1 MNQSILV
8 IRILIV
14 LFCTLGGYMVSY
26 VFPDMAASG
35 FLAALIGAL
44 LGALLVLVDI
54 LLKGFSLRALS
65 GLTFGLLMGVLA
77 SHLITVSPLFEG
89 GDPQVIY
96 ISRLCVFI
104 GVTYLSTVIALRG
117 RDEFNLVIP
126 YVKFEPQ
133 NVEAPLVVLDSSALV
148 DGRVVKLAEARLL
161 SHAVAVPKF
170 IIDELHELAISSI
183 DDEKNRGVR
192 GLNTIS
198 ELKKVDHIDFR
209 VIDSE
214 LKRNVSRD
222 EKMLFIVSSSKG
234 RLLTTSEGLQQKA
247 KHNSVS
253 FVDILNLNKA
263 LTREV
268 VVGEAVSVAIVK
280 EGKEDGQGVGYLEDG
295 SMVVV
300 NQSADMLGSTVLAE
314 VESIIP
320 TSGGRMVFGKLLGED
335 R

>member
-8 IRILIV
+8 VRVLIV
-14 LFCTLGGYMVSY
+14 LFCALGGYMVSY
-26 VFPDMAASG
+26 VFPDMVVSG
-35 FLAALIGAL
+35 IVAALIGAL
-44 LGALLVLVDI
+44 LGSLLVLVDM

-77 SHLITVSPLFEG
+77 AHLITISPLFEG
-89 GDPQVIY
+89 GDPQVVY

-126 YVKFEPQ
+126 YVRFEPQ
-133 NVEAPLVVLDSSALV
+133 NVDAPLVVLDSSALV

-170 IIDELHELAISSI
+170 IVDELHELAISSI

-198 ELKKVDHIDFR
+198 ELKKIDHIDFR

-214 LKRNVSRD
+214 LDRNVSRD
-222 EKMLFIVSSSKG
+222 EKVLFIVSSSKG

-247 KHNSVS
+247 KHDGIS

-268 VVGEAVSVAIVK
+268 VVGEAVSVEIVK

>member
-1 MNQSILV
+1 
-8 IRILIV
+8 
-14 LFCTLGGYMVSY
+14 MVSY
-26 VFPDMAASG
+26 VFPDMVVSG
-35 FLAALIGAL
+35 IVAALIGAL
-44 LGALLVLVDI
+44 LGSLLVLVDM

-65 GLTFGLLMGVLA
+65 GLAFGLLMGVLA
-77 SHLITVSPLFEG
+77 AHLITISPLFEG
-89 GDPQVIY
+89 GDPQVVY

-117 RDEFNLVIP
+117 RDEFNLVLP
-126 YVKFEPQ
+126 YVRFEPQ
-133 NVEAPLVVLDSSALV
+133 NVDAPLVVLDSSALV

-170 IIDELHELAISSI
+170 IVDELHELAISSI

-198 ELKKVDHIDFR
+198 ELKKIDHIDFR

-214 LKRNVSRD
+214 LDRNFSRD
-222 EKMLFIVSSSKG
+222 EKVLFIVSSSKG

-247 KHNSVS
+247 KHDGIS

-268 VVGEAVSVAIVK
+268 VVGEAVSVEIVK

>member
-1 MNQSILV
+1 M
-8 IRILIV
+8 
-14 LFCTLGGYMVSY
+14 
-26 VFPDMAASG
+26 
-35 FLAALIGAL
+35 
-44 LGALLVLVDI
+44 
-54 LLKGFSLRALS
+54 
-65 GLTFGLLMGVLA
+65 
-77 SHLITVSPLFEG
+77 
-89 GDPQVIY
+89 
-96 ISRLCVFI
+96 
-104 GVTYLSTVIALRG
+104 
-117 RDEFNLVIP
+117 
-126 YVKFEPQ
+126 
-133 NVEAPLVVLDSSALV
+133 
-148 DGRVVKLAEARLL
+148 VKLAEARLL

-170 IIDELHELAISSI
+170 IVDEQHDLAISSI

-192 GLNTIS
+192 CLNTIS
-198 ELKKVDHIDFR
+198 ELKKIDHIDFR
-209 VIDSE
+209 VIDGQ
-214 LKRNVSRD
+214 LDRNVSSD

-234 RLLTTSEGLQQKA
+234 RLLTTSKGLQQKA
-247 KHNSVS
+247 KHDGVS
-253 FVDILNLNKA
+253 FVDILSLNKA

>member
-1 MNQSILV
+1 
-8 IRILIV
+8 
-14 LFCTLGGYMVSY
+14 MVSY

>member
-1 MNQSILV
+1 
-8 IRILIV
+8 
-14 LFCTLGGYMVSY
+14 MVSY
-26 VFPDMAASG
+26 VFPDMVVSG
-35 FLAALIGAL
+35 IVAALIGAL
-44 LGALLVLVDI
+44 LGSLLVLVDM

-77 SHLITVSPLFEG
+77 AHLITISPLFEG
-89 GDPQVIY
+89 GDPQVVY

-126 YVKFEPQ
+126 YVRFEPQ
-133 NVEAPLVVLDSSALV
+133 NVDAPLVVLDSSALV

-170 IIDELHELAISSI
+170 IVDELHELAISSI
-183 DDEKNRGVR
+183 DDEKNGGVR

-198 ELKKVDHIDFR
+198 ELKKIDHIDFR

-214 LKRNVSRD
+214 LDRNVSRD
-222 EKMLFIVSSSKG
+222 EKVLFIVSSSKG

-247 KHNSVS
+247 KHDGIS

-268 VVGEAVSVAIVK
+268 VVGEAVSVEIV
-280 EGKEDGQGVGYLEDG
+280 KEDGQGVGYLEDG

>member
-1 MNQSILV
+1 
-8 IRILIV
+8 
-14 LFCTLGGYMVSY
+14 MVSY
-26 VFPDMAASG
+26 VFPDMVASG
-35 FLAALIGAL
+35 IVAAVIGAL
-44 LGALLVLVDI
+44 LGLLLVLVDI

-89 GDPQVIY
+89 GDPQVVY

-133 NVEAPLVVLDSSALV
+133 NVDAPLVVLDSSALV
-148 DGRVVKLAEARLL
+148 DGRVVKLADARLL

-198 ELKKVDHIDFR
+198 ELKKIDHIDFR

-214 LKRNVSRD
+214 LERNVSRE
-222 EKMLFIVSSSKG
+222 EKILFIVSSSKG

-247 KHNSVS
+247 KHAGVS
-253 FVDILNLNKA
+253 YVDILNLHKA

-335 R
+335 S